1 MKKNE
6 INPLFGGVIVT
17 LMLACGS
24 ARAQTVWSHATD
36 GAWSDAAAWT
46 AGVPDFNAV
55 LITNAAAAY
64 TVSVGSGVAGSFSD
78 LSVANAGVNTSRL
91 EIAGGSLLGSNGV
104 ISVNAGGE
112 VVLKSGGTFAYGTV
126 AARASD
132 FATVAGALRI
142 EDGFFQIGTPGEKPA
157 IETRRLSLPPGG
169 LLEMA
174 NGTASFYSANV
185 GGLNV
190 SGGTFYMGGG
200 SMTLV
205 NTNETMDGSYSS
217 LRVYN
222 GGTVRLEG
230 SAKLVTSNAF
240 FLDSAVGTTS
250 RLEVAGADASFVFNS
265 ITKGGRPALNASGYT
280 ALDVHAGQVFIGT
293 NTDYTE
299 ANFYPNAADGTVA
312 VNVWGGHVTFKQI
325 VMARDKSAGMA
336 QVNVFG
342 GRFAL
347 PGSGTIS
354 VGRDA
359 FKAGVIAQVNVAGGV
374 FDMTDTS
381 KNWSNGGA
389 PALAV
394 GWNYNGGTRM
404 PWGEINL
411 SGGVISN
418 AGACVLGQ
426 NKATRGDLL
435 QTGGTFIQGCG
446 NESLG
451 TNVANGTFVFGF
463 SGGQGNAIV
472 SNGVFASV
480 RSVYVGGVN
489 ALARWGMTKIYA
501 STAYGDTS
509 VASGGLGTFTVAGG
523 SVVIS
528 NTVVDKPA
536 ILHVG
541 DYGTG
546 TVWIAASGSLYAQ
559 QIELHAT
566 ADGIQNS
573 TLQFKFGPQGV
584 GSVSCGN
591 LAIASGAKLVVDASA
606 YEGNG
611 SALLIAYDTK
621 AGDFAPTDVTITGTH
636 PWELKTTSTGLLLR
650 RNTGLLIL
658 LN

>member
-1 MKKNE
+1 
-6 INPLFGGVIVT
+6 
-17 LMLACGS
+17 
-24 ARAQTVWSHATD
+24 
-36 GAWSDAAAWT
+36 
-46 AGVPDFNAV
+46 
-55 LITNAAAAY
+55 
-64 TVSVGSGVAGSFSD
+64 
-78 LSVANAGVNTSRL
+78 
-91 EIAGGSLLGSNGV
+91 
-104 ISVNAGGE
+104 
-112 VVLKSGGTFAYGTV
+112 
-126 AARASD
+126 
-132 FATVAGALRI
+132 
-142 EDGFFQIGTPGEKPA
+142 
-157 IETRRLSLPPGG
+157 
-169 LLEMA
+169 
-174 NGTASFYSANV
+174 
-185 GGLNV
+185 
-190 SGGTFYMGGG
+190 
-200 SMTLV
+200 
-205 NTNETMDGSYSS
+205 
-217 LRVYN
+217 
-222 GGTVRLEG
+222 
-230 SAKLVTSNAF
+230 
-240 FLDSAVGTTS
+240 
-250 RLEVAGADASFVFNS
+250 
-265 ITKGGRPALNASGYT
+265 
-280 ALDVHAGQVFIGT
+280 
-293 NTDYTE
+293 
-299 ANFYPNAADGTVA
+299 
-312 VNVWGGHVTFKQI
+312 
-325 VMARDKSAGMA
+325 
-336 QVNVFG
+336 
-342 GRFAL
+342 
-347 PGSGTIS
+347 
-354 VGRDA
+354 
-359 FKAGVIAQVNVAGGV
+359 
-374 FDMTDTS
+374 
-381 KNWSNGGA
+381 
-389 PALAV
+389 
-394 GWNYNGGTRM
+394 M

-573 TLQFKFGPQGV
+573 TLQFKFGTQGV

-606 YEGNG
+606 YEGNR
-611 SALLIAYDTK
+611 SAFLLIAYDTK